1 MYEPNGP
8 VPQADFT
15 EGTFIDYRAF
25 DRANVKP
32 VYEFGFGLSYAKF
45 RFSNLQ
51 VRKKNAGPYRPTS
64 GLTLAVPTLPKC
76 STNAADYGFPSNL
89 TRVPQYIYPYL
100 NDTNIGTGSG
110 DGGGDIPDGARDGSP
125 QPIPAAGGAPGG
137 NPQLYDVLYQVR
149 ATITNTGDVGGEEVP
164 QLYVSLGGPHN
175 AKVVLRGFQRL
186 SIDAHGGSATF
197 NVDLTRRDLSNW
209 DPVAQNWLVSSYPKT
224 VYVGSSSRNLPLSAV
239 LP

>member
-15 EGTFIDYRAF
+15 EGIFIDYRSF
-25 DRANVKP
+25 DRAKIKP
-32 VYEFGFGLSYAKF
+32 IYEFGFGLSYAKF
-45 RFSNLQ
+45 KFSNLR
-51 VRKKNAGPYRPTS
+51 VSKTNAGPYRPTG
-64 GLTLAVPTLPKC
+64 GLTLAAPTFQKC
-76 STNAADYGFPSNL
+76 STNAADYAFPANL

-100 NDTNIGTGSG
+100 NDTNVGTGSR
-110 DGGGDIPDGARDGSP
+110 DGGGHVPAGARDGSP

-149 ATITNTGDVGGEEVP
+149 ATITNIGNVGGEEVP
-164 QLYVSLGGPHN
+164 QLYVSLGGPHD
-175 AKVVLRGFQRL
+175 AKIVLRGFQRL
-186 SIDAHGGSATF
+186 SIDGHGGSAIF

-209 DPVAQNWLVSSYPKT
+209 DSVAQNWLVSSYPKT